1 MLEYNRFKNNS
12 VVLIN
17 YKLLLVAI
25 IAFLALM
32 SSNQICMAD
41 IESDHKACIK
51 QCLKNHGCSDDNGK
65 QRDKSECVKYTFK
78 CPKEC
83 LIKD

>member
-1 MLEYNRFKNNS
+1 M
-12 VVLIN
+12 N

-32 SSNQICMAD
+32 SSNQICMANV
-41 IESDHKACIK
+41 ESDHKACIK
-51 QCLKNHGCSDDNGK
+51 QCLKDHGCSDDDGK
-65 QRDKSECVKYTFK
+65 ERDKSECVKYVFK